1 MQEQLKDPTHSI
13 ETLRPPPNP
22 RGGGSLPSVGKSASL
37 DRDLPD
43 FSIEEMHRQI
53 VKFIVADN
61 QTISVVECAEFHWL
75 LCLLQQDLKDSHI
88 SHRTKF
94 WQLIIDAWDEYFT
107 AIKLDLAAAQGQIS
121 FTSDIWSN
129 AKLRPFL
136 AVTAH
141 WIVKENKNVTLVLK
155 AAVTITLALGR
166 YQCLHSLFPQ

>member
-1 MQEQLKDPTHSI
+1 
-13 ETLRPPPNP
+13 
-22 RGGGSLPSVGKSASL
+22 
-37 DRDLPD
+37 
-43 FSIEEMHRQI
+43 
-53 VKFIVADN
+53 
-61 QTISVVECAEFHWL
+61 
-75 LCLLQQDLKDSHI
+75 LQQDLKDSHI

-107 AIKLDLAAAQGQIS
+107 AIKLDLAVSVWLPIVYSILICLQAAQGQIS